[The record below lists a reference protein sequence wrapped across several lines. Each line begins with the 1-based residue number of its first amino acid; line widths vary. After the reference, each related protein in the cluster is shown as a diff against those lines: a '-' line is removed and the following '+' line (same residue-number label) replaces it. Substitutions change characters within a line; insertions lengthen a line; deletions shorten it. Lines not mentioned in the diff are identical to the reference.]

1 VKHSK
6 SLALVAAGLVAGLV
20 LGSVGLAA
28 AAPAASVT
36 GTAAPQAGVLGAC
49 IGMGQA
55 IRGAGA
61 RLIDV
66 LADLTGLSTADIQ
79 AKRASGESI
88 ADIAKSEGVDPDDVV
103 AKALEARKAL
113 LDAKVADG
121 TITQEQA
128 DAALAQMK
136 SRLTERVDSTA
147 TGRPSWA
154 GQGYGRGAGCGGYGR
169 GGNGAGF
176 CGACPNAVQ
185 AQ

>member
-1 VKHSK
+1 MKHSK
-6 SLALVAAGLVAGLV
+6 SIALIAAGLVAGIV

-28 AAPAASVT
+28 AAPAST
-36 GTAAPQAGVLGAC
+36 TTTPAPQTTGVLGAC

-66 LADLTGLSTADIQ
+66 LADLTGLSTTDIQ
-79 AKRASGESI
+79 AKRAAGESI

-113 LDAKVADG
+113 LDQKVADG

-128 DAALAQMK
+128 DAAYAQMQE
-136 SRLTERVDSTA
+136 RLTERVTTTA

-154 GQGYGRGAGCGGYGR
+154 GQGQGLGGGRGAGR

-176 CGACPNAVQ
+176 CGGCQGVST

>member
-1 VKHSK
+1 MKHSK
-6 SLALVAAGLVAGLV
+6 SIAFIAAGLVAGIV

-28 AAPAASVT
+28 AAQAATAT
-36 GTAAPQAGVLGAC
+36 GTAAAPQASGVLGAC
-49 IGMGQA
+49 VGMGQA

-79 AKRASGESI
+79 SKRAAGESI

-113 LDAKVADG
+113 LDERVADG
-121 TITQEQA
+121 TITQDQA
-128 DAALAQMK
+128 DAAYTQMK
-136 SRLTERVDSTA
+136 ERLTERLTTTA

-154 GQGYGRGAGCGGYGR
+154 GQGQGVGRGAGRGGAGAGCCGGCQ
-169 GGNGAGF
+169 GA
-176 CGACPNAVQ
+176 AVTQ
-185 AQ
+185 

>member
-1 VKHSK
+1 MKHSK
-6 SLALVAAGLVAGLV
+6 SLALIAAGLAAGLV
-20 LGSVGLAA
+20 LGSVSLAF
-28 AAPAASVT
+28 AAPAATAT
-36 GTAAPQAGVLGAC
+36 GTAAPQPGVLGAC

-79 AKRASGESI
+79 AKRAAGESI

-113 LDAKVADG
+113 LEKKVADG

-136 SRLTERVDSTA
+136 TRLTERVNTTA

-154 GQGYGRGAGCGGYGR
+154 GQGAGQGAGRGGYGR

-176 CGACPNAVQ
+176 CGGCVNATQVQ
-185 AQ
+185 